1 MNIIKKLPLF
11 AKIMIGFAV
20 GIILGLV
27 LKEKATILSPLGSL
41 FMRMLKML
49 ILPLVFSSIVSGL
62 TSIPDLSKIWKMAVK
77 AFALFIVMTALAI
90 LTGMVF
96 SNLLKPGAGST
107 LVLAAAEA
115 GETTELSVVDTLLN
129 MFPDNVFNALA
140 NNNMLQVIV
149 FAFFFGTCI
158 TLCGETAEPVK
169 VFFDRVAKVM
179 YKMTD
184 IVIGFSPVGVCGI
197 IAGVIGQYG
206 LSTLLPLA
214 KFIIYLHV
222 ALLFFIFIVQGLLI
236 LIGVH
241 MNPLRFMKNIF
252 GSIGM
257 TLATDSSAAAM
268 PVAIRE
274 LQSNLGVSEA
284 CAGFIMSVGTNVSKS
299 GSALYQGF
307 AVMFIAQVAGVELSM
322 AQQITVFITA
332 LLAALGTAGV
342 PSASIVMMSMT
353 LGCVNLPL
361 EGIALLS
368 GIDRVI
374 GGQRTVPN
382 VLTNTAVAAIV
393 DRDDKKSLADTKG
406 AVGEQQA

>member
-149 FAFFFGTCI
+149 FAFFFGICI

-179 YKMTD
+179 Y
-184 IVIGFSPVGVCGI
+184 
-197 IAGVIGQYG
+197 
-206 LSTLLPLA
+206 
-214 KFIIYLHV
+214 
-222 ALLFFIFIVQGLLI
+222 
-236 LIGVH
+236 
-241 MNPLRFMKNIF
+241 
-252 GSIGM
+252 
-257 TLATDSSAAAM
+257 
-268 PVAIRE
+268 
-274 LQSNLGVSEA
+274 
-284 CAGFIMSVGTNVSKS
+284 
-299 GSALYQGF
+299 
-307 AVMFIAQVAGVELSM
+307 
-322 AQQITVFITA
+322 
-332 LLAALGTAGV
+332 
-342 PSASIVMMSMT
+342 
-353 LGCVNLPL
+353 
-361 EGIALLS
+361 
-368 GIDRVI
+368 
-374 GGQRTVPN
+374 
-382 VLTNTAVAAIV
+382 
-393 DRDDKKSLADTKG
+393 
-406 AVGEQQA
+406 